1 MNSLQELQK
10 IKDEVLKD
18 IDVRKEESKNIKIVV
33 GMGTCGIAAGAR
45 EVLDAVIDE
54 INKRDLKNIEV
65 THTGCNGLCAQEP
78 LMEIFMPDGNRTMYG
93 NLDGK
98 KARQIIAQH
107 IVNHIPVF
115 ELMIKD
121 Q

>member
-1 MNSLQELQK
+1 MESLKELQK
-10 IKDEVLKD
+10 IKDDVLKD
-18 IDVRKEESKNIKIVV
+18 INIRKDENEKIKIII

-45 EVLDAVIDE
+45 EVLDAVLDE
-54 INKRDLKNIEV
+54 IDKRDLKNIEV

-78 LMEIFMPDGNRTMYG
+78 LMEVFMPDGNRTMYG
-93 NLDGK
+93 NTDAK

-107 IVNHIPVF
+107 IVNEIPVF